1 MHFVLGEWYSHSSS
15 PHKKNKHKL
24 EKALKIVDPPNLI
37 KHKLVSK
44 AAILYG
50 GQKESQRW
58 VDIAWFTRVMQ
69 SLLYSSVP
77 FTTVYCKY
85 SYLTFQ

>member
-50 GQKESQRW
+50 GQKESQR
-58 VDIAWFTRVMQ
+58 
-69 SLLYSSVP
+69 
-77 FTTVYCKY
+77 
-85 SYLTFQ
+85 